1 MKRFLIILFFSA
13 TLVHAADPPVRW
25 DSKFNETYQSQAV
38 GAPVS
43 FPVQTPPEVTGMKA
57 YPLVINLNGKLRVDP
72 SEQFP
77 FFQATPTYNRIWGY
91 RAMSTYDV
99 MQVIARMKN
108 KYPIDADRVYLVGS
122 SAGGSGAM
130 HLASSYPDQFAA
142 MIPLVAAGNNYPLA
156 NFKNLPV
163 AFHHGDRDWTSAI
176 CNARVQTQ
184 RMQKLGC
191 PVILKE
197 YPGVGHSVP
206 GSHAPLM
213 AWLFDQKRNPT
224 PKSITHDCEALSLGR
239 SYWLTIREFADP
251 HQRAFVEATINDETV
266 IIHPQN
272 IVAFSL
278 ALDQLPHI
286 KSVQI
291 DRTRLAAAANFK
303 FQDGTWRSV
312 KTTSEPTTRPYE
324 AGAAANLYQGEP
336 LLIVYGTKGDRTNQ
350 LRAAARTLAK
360 YGGPDFAKMPGMF
373 PVVADIDLTREQ
385 QSNSNLVLIGT
396 PAENSISAA
405 ILPALPIKIQKDSL
419 IVGDRSKLPLQD
431 QVLSMLYPH
440 PKHPKRL
447 ICLLAPFTE
456 ESGLARF
463 AANPAKFLAGPDGFD
478 RISQADLLVQ
488 NSKHHIARQM
498 QFGKDW
504 KWLQFPDAKQPIPAR
519 YANRR
524 NLAINYM
531 EIMKA
536 KSNADFALWWG
547 PADQGMWGTDLNDLE
562 RYNPEFYTR
571 ADFHTQQRLFET
583 TIGTVSGKE
592 LKEIWNRWGTNQ
604 VLQSIPEMK
613 LNAIENTKQYRL
625 HIPMDLYIKLG
636 QRKKNLGNPQAGP
649 GIPAEEVM
657 VEIFRGMK
665 LKK

>member
-1 MKRFLIILFFSA
+1 MKLLLIFLFFPA
-13 TLVHAADPPVRW
+13 TLVPAADSPVRW
-25 DSKFNETYQSQAV
+25 NSKVKETYQSQAE

-43 FPVQTPPEVTGMKA
+43 FPVRTPLQVAGMKT
-57 YPLVINLNGKLRVDP
+57 YPLVINLKGGLHLTP

-77 FFQATPTYNRIWGY
+77 FFQAAPTYHHIWGF
-91 RAMSTYDV
+91 RALSTYDV
-99 MQVIARMKN
+99 LQVIACMKN
-108 KYPIDADRVYLVGS
+108 KYPIDADRVYLVGY

-130 HLASSYPDQFAA
+130 HLAACYPDQFAA
-142 MIPLVAAGNNYPLA
+142 VLSLVAAGNNYPLA
-156 NFKNLPV
+156 NFKNLPL
-163 AFHHGDRDWTSAI
+163 AFHHGDRDWTSSI

-206 GSHAPLM
+206 EPHAPLM
-213 AWLFDQKRNPT
+213 NWLFDQKRNTSPRT
-224 PKSITHDCEALSLGR
+224 ITHDCEAVSLGR
-239 SYWLTIREFADP
+239 SYWFTIREFADP
-251 HQRAFVEATINDETV
+251 HQRAFVEATIKNETA

-278 ALDQLPHI
+278 ALDRFPHVTT
-286 KSVQI
+286 VQI
-291 DRTRLAAAANFK
+291 GETRLAAARNYK
-303 FQDGTWRSV
+303 LQDRQWKIVEALPVPSTRS
-312 KTTSEPTTRPYE
+312 YE
-324 AGAAANLYQGEP
+324 AGAAANLYQGES
-336 LLIVYGTKGDRTNQ
+336 LLIVYGTQGDHTHQ

-360 YGGPDFAKMPGMF
+360 YGGPNYARMPGMF

-385 QSNSNLVLIGT
+385 ESNSNLILIGT

-405 ILPALPIKIQKDSL
+405 ILPELPVKIQDQTL
-419 IVGDRSKLPLQD
+419 VAGGRSKLPLQG
-431 QVLSMLYPH
+431 QVLSLLYPN

-447 ICLLAPFTE
+447 VYLLAPFTDE
-456 ESGLARF
+456 AGRAHVASA
-463 AANPAKFLAGPDGFD
+463 PAKFLAGSDGFD

-488 NSKHHIARQM
+488 NVKHQIARQM

-504 KWLQFPDAKQPIPAR
+504 KWIRYPDAEQPIPAR

-531 EIMKA
+531 ELMQA

-562 RYNPEFYTR
+562 RYQPEFYTR
-571 ADFHTQQRLFET
+571 ADFRTQHRFYET
-583 TIGTVSGKE
+583 TTGSVSGRE

-604 VLQSIPEMK
+604 ELQSIPEMM
-613 LNAIENTKQYRL
+613 LDTIEDVKQYRL

-636 QRKKNLGNPQAGP
+636 QRKRNLGNPQAGP

-657 VEIFRGMK
+657 VEIFKDRDRK
-665 LKK
+665 R